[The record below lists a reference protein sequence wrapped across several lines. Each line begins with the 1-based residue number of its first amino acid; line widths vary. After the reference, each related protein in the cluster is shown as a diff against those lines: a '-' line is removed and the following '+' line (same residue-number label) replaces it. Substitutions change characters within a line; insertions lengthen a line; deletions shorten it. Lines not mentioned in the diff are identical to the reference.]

1 MTNKDRLIKG
11 LLVIAAFA
19 VAFGIIYFI
28 FN

>member
-11 LLVIAAFA
+11 LLVLAAFA
-19 VAFGIIYFI
+19 ITFAIIYFI